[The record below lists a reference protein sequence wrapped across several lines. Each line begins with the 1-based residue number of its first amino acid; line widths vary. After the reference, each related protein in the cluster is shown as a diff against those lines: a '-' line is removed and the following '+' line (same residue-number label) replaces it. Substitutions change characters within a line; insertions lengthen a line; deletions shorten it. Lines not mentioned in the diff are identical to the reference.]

1 MAISSRWARGAF
13 AASLLTLGVAA
24 PGAALGDDEPKVD
37 IKTYAVPGSDAP
49 RVVMSATLDQPAKK
63 VWAVVSDCSKY
74 KGRLPRVA
82 AAKLL
87 KKEGNVHTCEVTIE
101 MPTPFSNLTAVT
113 EATHEESDKGMKR
126 SWKLV
131 RGDYKTNT
139 GSWEVKPVGENQSL
153 VTYTVHAEP
162 NTAIPGFIR
171 DAAQKKALP
180 DLMAAVRKEA
190 AKL

>member
-1 MAISSRWARGAF
+1 MTSRWARGA
-13 AASLLTLGVAA
+13 AAGSLILLGALA

-37 IKTYAVPGSDAP
+37 IKTYAVPGSDTP
-49 RVVMSATLDQPAKK
+49 KVVASATLDQPAKK
-63 VWAVVSDCSKY
+63 VWAIVSDCSKY
-74 KGRLPRVA
+74 KGRMPRIA

-131 RGDYKTNT
+131 RGDYKVNT
-139 GSWEVKPVGENQSL
+139 GSWEVKPLGENQSQ

-162 NTAIPGFIR
+162 NTAIPAFIR
-171 DAAQKKALP
+171 EAAQKKTLP
-180 DLMAAVRKEA
+180 DMFAAVRREA